1 MRRSTKFMSWS
12 MSSAQNM
19 YKRQLQKSE
28 DQMCDSGRV
37 SFPRFRIKIVCKHR
51 NCVVV

>member
-1 MRRSTKFMSWS
+1 MRRSMKFLSWS

-19 YKRQLQKSE
+19 YKRQLQKSKH
-28 DQMCDSGRV
+28 QMSDSGCV
-37 SFPRFRIKIVCKHR
+37 SFPNFRVKIVCKHR